1 MTIIKADGVYLLNNK
16 ILRKRLIKSL
26 EKSQNDGK
34 ITLRKTLMDAPGFCP
49 LHQDRSFP

>member
-34 ITLRKTLMDAPGFCP
+34 ITLRKTLMDETEKMIKE
-49 LHQDRSFP
+49 LKYD